1 MGNGEHDDGDA
12 AGRRKRSEGED
23 KKQRGPAKRL
33 TMLYV
38 VAAQDKSAEF
48 LPESQ
53 ISLVRER
60 LDELSQLR

>member
-1 MGNGEHDDGDA
+1 MQLIGSALALAMA
-12 AGRRKRSEGED
+12 AL
-23 KKQRGPAKRL
+23 PL
-33 TMLYV
+33 
-38 VAAQDKSAEF
+38 VAALDKSAEF

>member
-1 MGNGEHDDGDA
+1 MQLIGSA
-12 AGRRKRSEGED
+12 LALATAVL
-23 KKQRGPAKRL
+23 PL
-33 TMLYV
+33 
-38 VAAQDKSAEF
+38 VAAQDKSEF